1 MDLVDQPPLPGSLT
15 DPAKPGLAG
24 RLGIVGVPGAPLI
37 PGIDGKL
44 ELDEISSI
52 SEA

>member
-1 MDLVDQPPLPGSLT
+1 VRQT
-15 DPAKPGLAG
+15 DPAKPDLAD
-24 RLGIVGVPGAPLI
+24 RPGIEGVPGAPLI

-52 SEA
+52 S